1 MTKATLPHNAT
12 GLYCQPWL
20 PWSLYPASSL
30 AGTLLLPLPPTHPD
44 AKNRRIGWS
53 TYPALFDKT
62 VIVRSRVL
70 EQRLDYQELTD
81 IARHWFRVEFGF
93 AWETGGI
100 VALIR
105 VLSVLSH
112 LTDPRRHRGDPIYD
126 CNRFWLGFAPVPG
139 GNLCTLLWL
148 GYRYVQAF
156 AAQLRMLDK
165 ELEHAPDTNKF
176 DSLAKDVLRHAARV
190 PGHDLLR
197 ARDRSL
203 SDDDLC
209 LWPDMT
215 LEHAVKRATSH
226 LSRAVGQARRA
237 TFSQSRTRIYPIR
250 SPRVRRTA
258 ESPSHL
264 SEAQILSRNFHAYVD
279 SATDILGSL
288 VELLR
293 LCGHVAV
300 KLQRYL
306 DPATEYWGLKLGRNP
321 PTDVRRRLQE
331 WRRIVA
337 PLDSLAALPQG
348 LLDTHFADSWRET
361 ELPHKLIRTHRGEI
375 DRIGQPGRGGVL
387 RRWRGACFRVTV
399 TRLRSQDAA
408 GLRLTLGSIR
418 GGFTRSH
425 RISITILVG
434 YRGCLGHNSSPQL
447 LCGYKPLSQRPQKPN
462 RGPGTD
468 DAGLR
473 SETSVVRPSHLAPLN
488 VILMSERIC
497 IPTSNATDGP
507 ARQERRSLLA
517 RSCARYGP
525 TIPDQEFPRVI
536 PKRQSIDENRKRFQE
551 H

>member
-165 ELEHAPDTNKF
+165 ELEHAPHTNKF

-361 ELPHKLIRTHRGEI
+361 ELPHKLIVLTEARLIELVNREGWRATALAWGVFPGDSDSLTFAGRCRPTTHVGFHPWRVYAQPPNI
-375 DRIGQPGRGGVL
+375 DHNFGRVS
-387 RRWRGACFRVTV
+387 
-399 TRLRSQDAA
+399 RLPRAQFES
-408 GLRLTLGSIR
+408 SIALWLQTT
-418 GGFTRSH
+418 FAT
-425 RISITILVG
+425 
-434 YRGCLGHNSSPQL
+434 
-447 LCGYKPLSQRPQKPN
+447 
-462 RGPGTD
+462 
-468 DAGLR
+468 
-473 SETSVVRPSHLAPLN
+473 
-488 VILMSERIC
+488 
-497 IPTSNATDGP
+497 PTKT
-507 ARQERRSLLA
+507 
-517 RSCARYGP
+517 
-525 TIPDQEFPRVI
+525 
-536 PKRQSIDENRKRFQE
+536 
-551 H
+551 